1 MNQVQSK
8 GKIST
13 KRANTSN
20 TDFTDAH
27 GLPKKKVLVT
37 STTSRLILPKPV
49 LTEQQQQQALP
60 LSQQGQVL
68 SQQHILPLPQ
78 LQCNFPQQQRSL
90 SQQQYDP
97 QLYSLTNTSLQQQNL
112 NLIPL
117 EIEQVSTYLYFRILI
132 IKEILKRLLITLG

>member
-27 GLPKKKVLVT
+27 GLPKKKVLTRLT

-78 LQCNFPQQQRSL
+78 LQRNFPQQQRSL

-112 NLIPL
+112 NLISL
-117 EIEQVSTYLYFRILI
+117 EIEQVSTYSICIL
-132 IKEILKRLLITLG
+132 EF